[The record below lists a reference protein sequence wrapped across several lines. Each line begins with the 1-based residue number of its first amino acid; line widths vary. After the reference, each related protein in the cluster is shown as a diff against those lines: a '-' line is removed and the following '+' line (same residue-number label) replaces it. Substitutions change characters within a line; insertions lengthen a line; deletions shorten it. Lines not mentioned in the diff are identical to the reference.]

1 MYFVLGALFAKLLIT
16 REVVPSFL
24 GISLGQRS
32 RFGAIRKLLGRE
44 SLDGG
49 RQAESSRQ
57 SKTCQEKEETVIRFS
72 RQGTRIVVCR
82 YQVVGDGIVLFP
94 RTSKR
99 ESNTQEE
106 KASDE
111 RVKGALVV
119 TGKH

>member
-1 MYFVLGALFAKLLIT
+1 MC
-16 REVVPSFL
+16 
-24 GISLGQRS
+24 
-32 RFGAIRKLLGRE
+32 GAIRKLLGRE

-57 SKTCQEKEETVIRFS
+57 SKTYQEKEETVIRFS

-94 RTSKR
+94 RTSTR